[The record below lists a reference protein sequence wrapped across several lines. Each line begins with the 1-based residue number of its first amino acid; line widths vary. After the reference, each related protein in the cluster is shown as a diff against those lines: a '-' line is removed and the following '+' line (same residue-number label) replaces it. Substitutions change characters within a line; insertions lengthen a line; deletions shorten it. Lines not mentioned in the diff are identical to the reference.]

1 MKKTATSAG
10 GGGGATLS
18 NAQKGRSEEQ
28 IHTVSS
34 AKYGTL

>member
-1 MKKTATSAG
+1 MKKTATSA
-10 GGGGATLS
+10 GGGATLS